1 MHLKYQKLPQVDRL
15 SEKVLKRMESEI
27 YLYYFASFFLYG
39 FLFFFLF
46 LFLLF
51 FLEKDYD
58 KRNCVLF
65 NTFSNSSQN
74 LTQMTP
80 REISRKSH
88 IACKQTTLNN
98 NVIIHQLLLMTIETL

>member
-39 FLFFFLF
+39 FLIFLF

-51 FLEKDYD
+51 FFEKDYG
-58 KRNCVLF
+58 KRNCALF

-74 LTQMTP
+74 STQMTP

-88 IACKQTTLNN
+88 IAYKQTTLNN
-98 NVIIHQLLLMTIETL
+98 NVIIHQLLPITNETL